1 MVATVTLALMGALQS
16 EAVGRTQQSEK
27 EPPNS
32 EPVEQGKIEASAEKV
47 NETELLNK
55 DEPTIHETRVE
66 ELPEKADTP
75 NDHEESV
82 KKIVDFNHPPEEKF
96 IDSGKK
102 ELETETQEEKSVATR
117 ELNPCEDPK
126 PTESEAIE
134 KPTRGEV
141 TSRDI
146 EPLTENG
153 STKNEAEVEGN
164 GREEATKES
173 GVINPGFS
181 IYN

>member
-1 MVATVTLALMGALQS
+1 MAATETLALMEALQLKRS
-16 EAVGRTQQSEK
+16 SMKDTEK
-27 EPPNS
+27 EPPTS
-32 EPVEQGKIEASAEKV
+32 EPVEQGKIEASAVKV

-75 NDHEESV
+75 NDREKSV
-82 KKIVDFNHPPEEKF
+82 KKIVDFNHTPEEKF
-96 IDSGKK
+96 IDLGKK
-102 ELETETQEEKSVATR
+102 EIETETQEEKSVASP

-134 KPTRGEV
+134 KPTREEV

-146 EPLTENG
+146 APLTENG
-153 STKNEAEVEGN
+153 STKNKAEVERN
-164 GREEATKES
+164 GHEKQQK
-173 GVINPGFS
+173 NPGL
-181 IYN
+181 